1 MSTLIITF
9 FALLIVIAGMAI
21 GVMMGRQPLKGS
33 CGGVGKA
40 LGEEDYVCDLCGND
54 EAKCEEINANTPE
67 LLTAGNSNN
76 ESIQQKHNDKKNA
89 ASQSDLAYD
98 ASKK

>member
-1 MSTLIITF
+1 MSTLVITF
-9 FALLIVIAGMAI
+9 VALVLVIVGMSI

-54 EAKCEEINANTPE
+54 ESKCEEINANNPE
-67 LLTAGNSNN
+67 LLKQSAEQN
-76 ESIQQKHNDKKNA
+76 QQEKQRSV
-89 ASQSDLAYD
+89 SQSDLAYD
-98 ASKK
+98 ASKKQ